1 MARIS
6 QPRTPRER
14 LQGKGEPV
22 QPPKALTAPFS
33 TNLKIRRFIG
43 NLQRL
48 SDDIDGD
55 EQSSGHI
62 VIWPHPIGFSNGT
75 KRLNWVKELPY
86 LAEYSYFT
94 ECFRKKAPGRMWMGL
109 FVTAIESWVGK
120 KVLAERHIWAAIII
134 SPEAP
139 ATGKKLLIYDCDG
152 KDVDFRYC
160 CTREALPLSIQR
172 DLWGQKKMPFMELW
186 RSSYNLETC
195 GQNQCMK
202 YTCEFLIHAVRSP
215 PHVTVGPDGE
225 EIIDGFIGFFTYDED
240 YFSKQSSGEE
250 RIGTERNAGGAE
262 PVHKGHQGS
271 EERDPKQPNQS
282 EAPRAKGSREGREK
296 RARGPHKRA
305 E

>member
-1 MARIS
+1 MARIL
-6 QPRTPRER
+6 QPRTPRGR

-22 QPPKALTAPFS
+22 QPPKTLTAPFS

-48 SDDIDGD
+48 SDDINGD

-94 ECFRKKAPGRMWMGL
+94 ECFRKKPPGL
-109 FVTAIESWVGK
+109 
-120 KVLAERHIWAAIII
+120 LAEWHVWAAIII
-134 SPEAP
+134 SPEAL
-139 ATGKKLLIYDCDG
+139 ATGKKILIYDCDG

-160 CTREALPLSIQR
+160 RAREALPLSIQR
-172 DLWGQKKMPFMELW
+172 DLWGQKKMPFTELW
-186 RSSYNLETC
+186 RSSYNPETC

-202 YTCEFLIHAVRSP
+202 YTCEFLIHTVRSP

-225 EIIDGFIGFFTYDED
+225 EIIDGFH
-240 YFSKQSSGEE
+240 
-250 RIGTERNAGGAE
+250 R
-262 PVHKGHQGS
+262 VLHL
-271 EERDPKQPNQS
+271 
-282 EAPRAKGSREGREK
+282 
-296 RARGPHKRA
+296 
-305 E
+305 